1 MIKRVLLNSIV
12 KKLRNTNKLIVIYG
26 ARQTGKTTLAKQIIQ
41 ETNYKTLHVNADI
54 STYNEILS
62 SRDIRKLKGLIEG
75 YELLFIDEAQRIE
88 NIGMNLKILTDEV
101 PSLKILVTGSSSLD
115 IAQNISES
123 LTGRK
128 QVYYLYPF
136 SLEEI
141 KLTNNHFEL
150 TQKFEEMLI
159 FGLYPEVFLTNK
171 IEEKINII
179 TEITSSY
186 LYKDILELLQIK
198 HPRKLKDLLRLLAF
212 QIGSEVSVHELSKN
226 LKINQKTV
234 ERYLDLLEKTFVIFR
249 LSGFS
254 RNLRKEISKK
264 EKYYFYDLGIR
275 NSIIDNFNYLNKRND
290 IGGLWENFVILE
302 RLKFLN
308 NNHIRANTYF
318 WRTYTGAELDYI
330 EEKNGLLSGYE
341 IKYNKIKKKAP
352 KTWIE
357 SYKNASYK
365 GISKSNLLDFV
376 LK

>member
-26 ARQTGKTTLAKQIIQ
+26 ARQTGKTTLAKQVIQ
-41 ETNYKTLHVNADI
+41 EANYKTLHVNADI

>member
-12 KKLRNTNKLIVIYG
+12 KKLRITNKLIVIYG
-26 ARQTGKTTLAKQIIQ
+26 ARQTGKTTLAKQVIQ

-159 FGLYPEVFLTNK
+159 FGLYPEVFLTNE
-171 IEEKINII
+171 IEEKIDII
-179 TEITSSY
+179 TEITNSY

-352 KTWIE
+352 KTWVE